1 MVSLRSVTD
10 VKERLEFLEEV
21 VEKIY
26 VKTLDKKA
34 NLVELDI
41 RFRLPYIGDALNH
54 KRDVKSGGYEL
65 VEGSTSLKKEL
76 VRSDGRIRL

>member
-1 MVSLRSVTD
+1 
-10 VKERLEFLEEV
+10 
-21 VEKIY
+21 
-26 VKTLDKKA
+26 
-34 NLVELDI
+34 
-41 RFRLPYIGDALNH
+41 LNH